1 MGRPFYPLFLLPVP
15 FAAMV
20 ERSQKE
26 VWKLTPWLVLILL
39 LGNFILMAFDARE
52 ITSGQR
58 IIRVWTQTV
67 ADFVQSPVTSISSG
81 VTRYFSSIANLRSA
95 QDENTKLQEQ
105 VYQLQLQ
112 IESTK
117 GLSEENQRLKALLD
131 FKDQSKLKVL
141 PARIIGRDPS
151 VWFDSSIISRGSLD
165 GVKLNMPVVA
175 NGGLVGRITAVSPLT
190 SQVDLVTRDKSGLGA
205 VIGEIGSST
214 ALGVVA
220 GTSKRDLLEMK
231 YVSGST
237 EVEVGQAVFT
247 TGQDG
252 IYPPGIKIGD
262 IVQIISGSAT
272 TPHQIFIQPPAK
284 LGSMQEVGVLLYEP
298 PPRIPFEQKLTPPTK
313 EKK

>member
-1 MGRPFYPLFLLPVP
+1 
-15 FAAMV
+15 MV

-52 ITSGQR
+52 ITSQQR
-58 IIRVWTQTV
+58 VIRIWTQAA
-67 ADFVQSPVTSISSG
+67 ADFVQSPVTSVSAAVSG
-81 VTRYFSSIANLRSA
+81 YFSSIANLRSA
-95 QDENTKLQEQ
+95 QDENTRLKQQ
-105 VYQLQLQ
+105 VEELQLQ
-112 IESTK
+112 IESSK
-117 GLSEENQRLKALLD
+117 GLTEENQRLKSLLD

-151 VWFDSSIISRGSLD
+151 IWFDSSIINRGSLD

-175 NGGLVGRITAVSPLT
+175 NGGLVGRVTAVSPLT

-205 VIGEIGSST
+205 VIGEIGTST
-214 ALGVVA
+214 ALGVVT

-231 YVSGST
+231 YVPGT
-237 EVEVGQAVFT
+237 TDVQVGQPVFT

-252 IYPPGIKIGD
+252 IYPPGIKVGD

-272 TPHQIFIQPPAK
+272 TPHQIFIQPAAK

-298 PPRIPFEQKLTPPTK
+298 PQRPQFDQKLTPPTK